1 MCDQNNDVVGHTGK
15 VTKEYFE
22 LLSRICEVSLTASP
36 CIIKAMR
43 KEKFA
48 KSMELLYDIHVDRP
62 FTLWKRIFDKIKLL
76 KNIHKCLSKQGD
88 DCLFFYQVDFFFFF
102 YISLFYKKHRKKIYC
117 LIFHQ
122 DFAGGKF
129 ENILKIFYKHALT
142 KIDGIIYTQKGHPVP
157 HSNICWIPD
166 YMYSDERYLKYQ
178 KIEKQEKVV
187 CVGTMNH
194 LKQLEELVEIFR
206 EKTYRLEIIGRFDNL
221 LRLKQL
227 KSRASNNIVIED
239 ELLSDREYYSVLAS
253 AKFSILPYDMDQ
265 YKNRTS
271 GVLLE
276 SLYVGSIPI
285 APEELLNQNG
295 LPGIGYERLFDL
307 KEKDLSVIE
316 EEMVNNIKKKVMVEF
331 SEVRALE
338 KLLSFFK

>member
-1 MCDQNNDVVGHTGK
+1 M
-15 VTKEYFE
+15 
-22 LLSRICEVSLTASP
+22 
-36 CIIKAMR
+36 
-43 KEKFA
+43 
-48 KSMELLYDIHVDRP
+48 
-62 FTLWKRIFDKIKLL
+62 
-76 KNIHKCLSKQGD
+76 
-88 DCLFFYQVDFFFFF
+88 FFYQVDFFFFF